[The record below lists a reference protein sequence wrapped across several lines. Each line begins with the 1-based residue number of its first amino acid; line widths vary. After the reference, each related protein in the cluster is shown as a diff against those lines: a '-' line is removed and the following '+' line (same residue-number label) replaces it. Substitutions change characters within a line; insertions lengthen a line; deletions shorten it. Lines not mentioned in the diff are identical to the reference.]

1 MVAVILE
8 MEEKTHDEGEE
19 SWQLAL
25 KHPRWQEN
33 EASDFLTKPAKNR
46 RVKTAVND
54 DVKFDQR
61 HHRDALPLW

>member
-1 MVAVILE
+1 ME

-33 EASDFLTKPAKNR
+33 EAS
-46 RVKTAVND
+46 
-54 DVKFDQR
+54 
-61 HHRDALPLW
+61 LPDEASEDTEGEGAYW